1 MVQRLILRNFRSF
14 KEVDMELR
22 PLNIVVGANASGKT
36 NLVQAF
42 RFLRD
47 IARHGLENAV
57 ALQGGAEYL
66 TNLNS
71 PGARECHIEIVFT
84 PHLTLRRVSKERLL
98 PNVKVDEVRHSLT
111 IRAIRKT
118 NSAKIV
124 REQLEVRYIVSEADT
139 ANLIITREGGMA
151 RMEVSSPTLL
161 DILSPKRPF
170 LAARR
175 RFEIEQ
181 HVSLMQLAPLL
192 SRLPPFFYEE
202 SIAIYD
208 FSPKLAKQAVPIAS
222 HLTLSEDGANL
233 PLIVQQI
240 LRSPHER
247 ERLLRLLRM
256 VLPYIKQ
263 LLVTTPFGQ
272 HVSLQIQ
279 ETYFDRRTL
288 PAALLSDGTVEM
300 VALIVAMFFSPF
312 NPQLL
317 IFEEPD
323 RNLHPGVMSALMAL
337 FHEAS
342 ENTQILITT
351 HNPALVRQA
360 EVSDLLLIERDS
372 EGNSVLKR
380 PADSQSVRIF
390 LEEQL
395 GLDYLLTQN
404 LLGA

>member
-84 PHLTLRRVSKERLL
+84 PQLTLRRVSTERAQDIR
-98 PNVKVDEVRHSLT
+98 VDEIHHSLT
-111 IRAIRKT
+111 IQTIRKT
-118 NSAKIV
+118 KSVKIV
-124 REQLEVRYIVSEADT
+124 EERVEIRYAVPEANA
-139 ANLIITREGGMA
+139 ANLLITRRGRIA
-151 RMEVSSPTLL
+151 RVEAVPQIPPDLFLSRWLL
-161 DILSPKRPF
+161 LTKRP
-170 LAARR
+170 
-175 RFEIEQ
+175 RFEVDQNI
-181 HVSLMQLAPLL
+181 SLIRLVPLL
-192 SRLPPFFYEE
+192 LRPFSFLHYDE
-202 SIAIYD
+202 SFVIYD
-208 FSPKLAKQAVPIAS
+208 FSPKLVKQAVPISS
-222 HLTLSEDGANL
+222 HLALSEDGANL

-240 LRSPHER
+240 LRSPR
-247 ERLLRLLRM
+247 RRNRLLRLLQM

-263 LLVTTPFGQ
+263 LSVTTGQ

>member
-36 NLVQAF
+36 NLVQVF

-84 PHLTLRRVSKERLL
+84 PRMTLRRVSTDRSQQDI
-98 PNVKVDEVRHSLT
+98 KVNEVRHSLT
-111 IRAIRKT
+111 IRTVRRT
-118 NSAKIV
+118 NSANIV
-124 REQLEVRYIVSEADT
+124 QEQLEVRYISGVNHE
-139 ANLIITREGGMA
+139 NLLLTREGRTVRIEA
-151 RMEVSSPTLL
+151 LPSTLYSLSSF
-161 DILSPKRPF
+161 KG
-170 LAARR
+170 RR
-175 RFEIEQ
+175 LRLG
-181 HVSLMQLAPLL
+181 VNPNTSLMLPASLL
-192 SRLPPFFYEE
+192 SGLPPSFYDE

-208 FSPKLAKQAVPIAS
+208 FSPKLAKQAVPISS
-222 HLTLSEDGANL
+222 HYALSEDGANL

-240 LRSPHER
+240 LRSPRGR

-263 LLVTTPFGQ
+263 LSVTTGQ

>member
-71 PGARECHIEIVFT
+71 PGERECHIEIVFT
-84 PHLTLRRVSKERLL
+84 PRMTLRRVSTDRSQQDI
-98 PNVKVDEVRHSLT
+98 KVNEVRHSLT
-111 IRAIRKT
+111 IRTVRRT
-118 NSAKIV
+118 NSANIV
-124 REQLEVRYIVSEADT
+124 QEQLEVRYISGVNHE
-139 ANLIITREGGMA
+139 NLLLTREGRTVRIEA
-151 RMEVSSPTLL
+151 LPSTLYSLSSF
-161 DILSPKRPF
+161 KG
-170 LAARR
+170 RR
-175 RFEIEQ
+175 LRLG
-181 HVSLMQLAPLL
+181 VNPNTSLMLPASLL
-192 SRLPPFFYEE
+192 SGLPPSFYDE

-208 FSPKLAKQAVPIAS
+208 FSPKLAKQAVPISS
-222 HLTLSEDGANL
+222 HYALSEDGANL

-240 LRSPHER
+240 LRSPRGR

-288 PAALLSDGTVEM
+288 PAALLSDGTVEV

>member
-84 PHLTLRRVSKERLL
+84 PHLTLRRVSTDRSQQDI
-98 PNVKVDEVRHSLT
+98 KVNEVRHSLT
-111 IRAIRKT
+111 IRTVRRT
-118 NSAKIV
+118 NSANIV
-124 REQLEVRYIVSEADT
+124 QEQLEVRYISGVNHE
-139 ANLIITREGGMA
+139 NLLLTREGRTVRIEA
-151 RMEVSSPTLL
+151 LPSTLYSLSSF
-161 DILSPKRPF
+161 KG
-170 LAARR
+170 RR
-175 RFEIEQ
+175 LRLG
-181 HVSLMQLAPLL
+181 VNPNTSLMLPASLL
-192 SRLPPFFYEE
+192 SGLPPSFYDE

-208 FSPKLAKQAVPIAS
+208 FSPKLAKQAVPISS
-222 HLTLSEDGANL
+222 HYALSEDGANL

-240 LRSPHER
+240 LRSPRGR

-263 LLVTTPFGQ
+263 LSVTTGQ

-342 ENTQILITT
+342 ENTQLLITT

-360 EVSDLLLIERDS
+360 DVSDLLLIERDS

>member
-84 PHLTLRRVSKERLL
+84 PHLTLRRVSTDRSQQDI
-98 PNVKVDEVRHSLT
+98 KVNEVRHSLT
-111 IRAIRKT
+111 IRTVRRT
-118 NSAKIV
+118 NSANIV
-124 REQLEVRYIVSEADT
+124 QEQLEVRYISGVNHE
-139 ANLIITREGGMA
+139 NLLLTREGRTVRIEA
-151 RMEVSSPTLL
+151 LPSTLYSLSSF
-161 DILSPKRPF
+161 KG
-170 LAARR
+170 RR
-175 RFEIEQ
+175 LRLG
-181 HVSLMQLAPLL
+181 VNPNTSLMLPASLL
-192 SRLPPFFYEE
+192 SGLPPSFYDE

-208 FSPKLAKQAVPIAS
+208 FSPKLAKQAVPISS
-222 HLTLSEDGANL
+222 HYALSEDGANL

-240 LRSPHER
+240 LRSPRGR

-288 PAALLSDGTVEM
+288 PAALLSDGTVEV

-323 RNLHPGVMSALMAL
+323 RHLHPGVMSALMAL

-342 ENTQILITT
+342 ENTQLLITT

-360 EVSDLLLIERDS
+360 DVSDLLLVERDS

>member
-14 KEVDMELR
+14 KEVDVELR

-71 PGARECHIEIVFT
+71 PGERECHIEIVFT
-84 PHLTLRRVSKERLL
+84 PRMTLRRVSTERLL
-98 PNVKVDEVRHSLT
+98 QDIKVDEVRHSLT
-111 IRAIRKT
+111 IRTIRKT

-124 REQLEVRYIVSEADT
+124 QERLEVRYLVSGVNRE
-139 ANLIITREGGMA
+139 NLLITRKGRTVRIEA
-151 RMEVSSPTLL
+151 LPSTLSHLSSF
-161 DILSPKRPF
+161 KG
-170 LAARR
+170 RR
-175 RFEIEQ
+175 LGLGVDQ
-181 HVSLMQLAPLL
+181 NASLMLPASLL
-192 SRLPPFFYEE
+192 SGFPPSFYDE

-208 FSPKLAKQAVPIAS
+208 FSPKLAKQAVPISS
-222 HLTLSEDGANL
+222 HLALSEDGANL

-240 LRSPHER
+240 LRSPR
-247 ERLLRLLRM
+247 GRDRLLRLLQM

-263 LLVTTPFGQ
+263 LSVTTGQ
-272 HVSLQIQ
+272 HVSLQMQ
-279 ETYFDRRTL
+279 ETYFDKRTL
-288 PAALLSDGTVEM
+288 PAALLSDGTVEV

-317 IFEEPD
+317 IIEEPD

-337 FHEAS
+337 FREAA
-342 ENTQILITT
+342 ENTQLLITT
-351 HNPALVRQA
+351 HNPELVRQA
-360 EVSDLLLIERDS
+360 DVSDLLLVDRDS

-380 PADSQSVRIF
+380 PADSESVGIF
-390 LEEQL
+390 LEEEL
-395 GLDYLLTQN
+395 GLDYLFTQE
-404 LLGA
+404 LLRV

>member
-36 NLVQAF
+36 NLVQVF

-84 PHLTLRRVSKERLL
+84 PRMTLRRVSTDRSQQDI
-98 PNVKVDEVRHSLT
+98 KVNEVRHSLT
-111 IRAIRKT
+111 IRTVRRT
-118 NSAKIV
+118 NSANIV
-124 REQLEVRYIVSEADT
+124 QEQLEVRYISGVNHE
-139 ANLIITREGGMA
+139 NLLLTREGRTVRIEA
-151 RMEVSSPTLL
+151 LPSTLYSLSSF
-161 DILSPKRPF
+161 KG
-170 LAARR
+170 RR
-175 RFEIEQ
+175 LRLG
-181 HVSLMQLAPLL
+181 VNPNTSLMLPASLL
-192 SRLPPFFYEE
+192 SGLPPSFYDE

-208 FSPKLAKQAVPIAS
+208 FSPKLAKQAVPISS
-222 HLTLSEDGANL
+222 HYALSEDGANL

-240 LRSPHER
+240 LRSPRGR

-263 LLVTTPFGQ
+263 LSVTTGQ

-300 VALIVAMFFSPF
+300 VALIVAMFFSPSTLSF
-312 NPQLL
+312 
-317 IFEEPD
+317 
-323 RNLHPGVMSALMAL
+323 
-337 FHEAS
+337 
-342 ENTQILITT
+342 
-351 HNPALVRQA
+351 
-360 EVSDLLLIERDS
+360 
-372 EGNSVLKR
+372 
-380 PADSQSVRIF
+380 
-390 LEEQL
+390 
-395 GLDYLLTQN
+395 
-404 LLGA
+404 

>member
-84 PHLTLRRVSKERLL
+84 PHLTLRRVSTDRSQQDI
-98 PNVKVDEVRHSLT
+98 KVNEVRHSLT
-111 IRAIRKT
+111 IRTVRRT
-118 NSAKIV
+118 NSANIV
-124 REQLEVRYIVSEADT
+124 QEQLEVRYISGVNHE
-139 ANLIITREGGMA
+139 NLLLTREGRTVRIEA
-151 RMEVSSPTLL
+151 LPSTLYSLSSF
-161 DILSPKRPF
+161 KG
-170 LAARR
+170 RR
-175 RFEIEQ
+175 LRLG
-181 HVSLMQLAPLL
+181 VNPNTSLMLPASLL
-192 SRLPPFFYEE
+192 SGLPPSFYDE

-208 FSPKLAKQAVPIAS
+208 FSPKLAKQAVPISS
-222 HLTLSEDGANL
+222 HYALSEDGANL

-240 LRSPHER
+240 LRSPRGR

-342 ENTQILITT
+342 ENTQLLITT

>member
-14 KEVDMELR
+14 KEVDIELR

-36 NLVQAF
+36 NLVQVF

-47 IARHGLENAV
+47 IAKHGLENAV
-57 ALQGGAEYL
+57 ALQGGPDYL

-71 PGARECHIEIVFT
+71 PGERECHIEIVFA
-84 PHLTLRRVSKERLL
+84 PRMTLRRVSTDRSQQDI
-98 PNVKVDEVRHSLT
+98 KVNEVRHSLT
-111 IRAIRKT
+111 IRTVRRT
-118 NSAKIV
+118 NSANIV
-124 REQLEVRYIVSEADT
+124 QEQLEVRYISGVNHE
-139 ANLIITREGGMA
+139 NLLLTREGRTVRIEA
-151 RMEVSSPTLL
+151 LPSTLYSLSSF
-161 DILSPKRPF
+161 KG
-170 LAARR
+170 RR
-175 RFEIEQ
+175 LRLG
-181 HVSLMQLAPLL
+181 VNPNTSLMLPASLL
-192 SRLPPFFYEE
+192 SGLPPSFYDE

-208 FSPKLAKQAVPIAS
+208 FSPKLAKQAVPISS
-222 HLTLSEDGANL
+222 HYALSEDGANL

-240 LRSPHER
+240 LRSPRGR

-288 PAALLSDGTVEM
+288 PAALLSDGTVEV

-342 ENTQILITT
+342 ENTQLLITT

-360 EVSDLLLIERDS
+360 DVSDLLLVERDS

-380 PADSQSVRIF
+380 TADSQSVRIF

>member
-36 NLVQAF
+36 NLVQVF

-84 PHLTLRRVSKERLL
+84 PRMTLRRVSTDRSQQDI
-98 PNVKVDEVRHSLT
+98 KVNEVRHSLT
-111 IRAIRKT
+111 IRTVRRT
-118 NSAKIV
+118 NSANIV
-124 REQLEVRYIVSEADT
+124 QEQLEVRYISGVNHE
-139 ANLIITREGGMA
+139 NLLLTREGRTVRIEA
-151 RMEVSSPTLL
+151 LPSTLYSLSSF
-161 DILSPKRPF
+161 KG
-170 LAARR
+170 RR
-175 RFEIEQ
+175 LRLG
-181 HVSLMQLAPLL
+181 VNPNTSLMLPASLL
-192 SRLPPFFYEE
+192 SGLPPSFYDE

-208 FSPKLAKQAVPIAS
+208 FSPKLAKQAVPISS
-222 HLTLSEDGANL
+222 HYALSEDGANL

-240 LRSPHER
+240 LRSPRGR

-263 LLVTTPFGQ
+263 LSVTTGQ

-342 ENTQILITT
+342 ENTQLLITT

>member
-1 MVQRLILRNFRSF
+1 M
-14 KEVDMELR
+14 
-22 PLNIVVGANASGKT
+22 
-36 NLVQAF
+36 
-42 RFLRD
+42 
-47 IARHGLENAV
+47 
-57 ALQGGAEYL
+57 
-66 TNLNS
+66 
-71 PGARECHIEIVFT
+71 
-84 PHLTLRRVSKERLL
+84 L
-98 PNVKVDEVRHSLT
+98 P
-111 IRAIRKT
+111 
-118 NSAKIV
+118 
-124 REQLEVRYIVSEADT
+124 
-139 ANLIITREGGMA
+139 
-151 RMEVSSPTLL
+151 
-161 DILSPKRPF
+161 
-170 LAARR
+170 
-175 RFEIEQ
+175 
-181 HVSLMQLAPLL
+181 APLL
-192 SRLPPFFYEE
+192 SGLPPSFYDE

-208 FSPKLAKQAVPIAS
+208 FSPKLAKQAVPISS
-222 HLTLSEDGANL
+222 HYALSEDGANL

-240 LRSPHER
+240 LRSPRGR

>member
-1 MVQRLILRNFRSF
+1 MVQRLILRNFRSL
-14 KEVDMELR
+14 KEVDIELR

-47 IARHGLENAV
+47 IAKHGLENAV
-57 ALQGGAEYL
+57 ALQGGPEYL

-71 PGARECHIEIVFT
+71 PGERECHIEIVFT
-84 PHLTLRRVSKERLL
+84 PRITLRRVSTDRSQQ
-98 PNVKVDEVRHSLT
+98 NIKVDEVRHSIT
-111 IRAIRKT
+111 IRTIRKT

-124 REQLEVRYIVSEADT
+124 QERLEIRYMVSEADT
-139 ANLIITREGGMA
+139 ANLIITREGRMA
-151 RMEVSSPTLL
+151 RLEALPPTLP
-161 DILSPKRPF
+161 DILLPKRPF
-170 LAARR
+170 WLSGR
-175 RFEIEQ
+175 RFEVDQ
-181 HVSLMQLAPLL
+181 SASLMQLAPLL
-192 SRLPPFFYEE
+192 SGLPPFFYDEG
-202 SIAIYD
+202 IAIYD

-222 HLTLSEDGANL
+222 HLTLSADGANL

-240 LRSPHER
+240 LRSPRGR

-288 PAALLSDGTVEM
+288 PAALLSDGTVEV

-342 ENTQILITT
+342 ENTQLLITT

-360 EVSDLLLIERDS
+360 DVSDLLLIERDS